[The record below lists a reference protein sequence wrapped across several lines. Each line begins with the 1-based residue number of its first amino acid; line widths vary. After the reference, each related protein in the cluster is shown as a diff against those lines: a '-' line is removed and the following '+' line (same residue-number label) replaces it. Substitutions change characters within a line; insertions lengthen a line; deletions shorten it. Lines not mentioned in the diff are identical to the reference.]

1 MIFQFNYQES
11 ALIKSFA
18 VKQSNQVKLTTR
30 FLSGKLLMFAK
41 LSLRSFIYEMLEI
54 FSFPDKKVQ
63 EIFQKYGIEKVHIY
77 HVLTDTDST
86 CLKFLFVSD
95 PWNDA
100 SESKYRVITASEIY
114 NRFDSS
120 RKYWERFNAKNED
133 LKKFLGYFENF
144 VDRINSLINFDTFQK
159 PPADFKE
166 VSRLTVSDGEMT
178 IKDFILLPELPPYHF
193 AILICRNLLILK

>member
-1 MIFQFNYQES
+1 MIFQFNCQES

-41 LSLRSFIYEMLEI
+41 LSLRSFIYEMLET

-77 HVLTDTDST
+77 HVVTDTDST

-95 PWNDA
+95 P
-100 SESKYRVITASEIY
+100 
-114 NRFDSS
+114 
-120 RKYWERFNAKNED
+120 
-133 LKKFLGYFENF
+133 
-144 VDRINSLINFDTFQK
+144 
-159 PPADFKE
+159 
-166 VSRLTVSDGEMT
+166 
-178 IKDFILLPELPPYHF
+178 
-193 AILICRNLLILK
+193 